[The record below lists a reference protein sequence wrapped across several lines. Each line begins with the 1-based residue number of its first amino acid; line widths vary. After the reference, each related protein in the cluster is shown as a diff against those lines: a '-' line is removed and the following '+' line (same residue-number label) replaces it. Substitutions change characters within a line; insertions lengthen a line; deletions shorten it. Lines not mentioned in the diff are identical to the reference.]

1 MPAQPDLSKLS
12 VTQFAERF
20 RGEMIPLSN
29 TFSYFCASVPMSE
42 EDLKEYLEEPVAA
55 LPPTIARAL
64 PKISILLVPYLER
77 GDGHEKRKTAPPAAD
92 YVSIERPPEGRLSPY
107 TQLKLGDETVLAF
120 ALKDQEVAEYH
131 YRFYHLLATLMA
143 DHWSDD
149 VENRYIRVLR
159 DELSA
164 DVHGEVDEPSWRLKQ
179 AMRRSQNVRNGKAFR
194 EYARQSFA
202 DTLTLYLHGICCDI
216 DVDTGPRQLPSRYLR
231 KRLLLLEECSRRRRV
246 TRCSPN
252 SSKRIKSRFIRVDRE
267 IPDLRIQF
275 ALRIL
280 DKRVFA
286 WLQRLLRPDPEQ
298 QIGFLLL
305 EGFDLVELLLHH
317 AVIFQLQDGYIFRHA
332 PVLFRRQPDDVDA
345 FIIGKPEVKF
355 RANIGEVQRRM
366 LAIQFHGGLAGHRG
380 NRRQHPQDGALFV
393 ADDLRFRLLHRLDRF
408 AANVV
413 GAGLGWDAGDLLL
426 RQLLGRA
433 FFGFGLGVGGDL
445 GCAVR

>member
-1 MPAQPDLSKLS
+1 MPAQLDLSKLS

-42 EDLKEYLEEPVAA
+42 EDLKEYLEEPVAE
-55 LPPTIARAL
+55 LPPAIAGAL

-143 DHWSDD
+143 DHWTDD
-149 VENRYIRVLR
+149 VETRYIRILR

-216 DVDTGPRQLPSRYLR
+216 DVDTGPRQLPSRNLR
-231 KRLLLLEECSRRRRV
+231 KRLMLLEELF
-246 TRCSPN
+246 P
-252 SSKRIKSRFIRVDRE
+252 
-267 IPDLRIQF
+267 PPQGY
-275 ALRIL
+275 A
-280 DKRVFA
+280 VF
-286 WLQRLLRPDPEQ
+286 PEQ
-298 QIGFLLL
+298 L
-305 EGFDLVELLLHH
+305 E
-317 AVIFQLQDGYIFRHA
+317 A
-332 PVLFRRQPDDVDA
+332 
-345 FIIGKPEVKF
+345 
-355 RANIGEVQRRM
+355 
-366 LAIQFHGGLAGHRG
+366 
-380 NRRQHPQDGALFV
+380 
-393 ADDLRFRLLHRLDRF
+393 
-408 AANVV
+408 
-413 GAGLGWDAGDLLL
+413 
-426 RQLLGRA
+426 
-433 FFGFGLGVGGDL
+433 
-445 GCAVR
+445 

>member
-1 MPAQPDLSKLS
+1 MPAQLDLSKLS

-55 LPPTIARAL
+55 LPPAIAGAL

-143 DHWSDD
+143 DHWADD
-149 VENRYIRVLR
+149 VETRYIRILR

-216 DVDTGPRQLPSRYLR
+216 DVDTGPRQLPSRNLR
-231 KRLLLLEECSRRRRV
+231 KRLMLLEELF
-246 TRCSPN
+246 P
-252 SSKRIKSRFIRVDRE
+252 
-267 IPDLRIQF
+267 PPQGY
-275 ALRIL
+275 A
-280 DKRVFA
+280 VF
-286 WLQRLLRPDPEQ
+286 PEQ
-298 QIGFLLL
+298 L
-305 EGFDLVELLLHH
+305 E
-317 AVIFQLQDGYIFRHA
+317 A
-332 PVLFRRQPDDVDA
+332 
-345 FIIGKPEVKF
+345 
-355 RANIGEVQRRM
+355 
-366 LAIQFHGGLAGHRG
+366 
-380 NRRQHPQDGALFV
+380 
-393 ADDLRFRLLHRLDRF
+393 
-408 AANVV
+408 
-413 GAGLGWDAGDLLL
+413 
-426 RQLLGRA
+426 
-433 FFGFGLGVGGDL
+433 
-445 GCAVR
+445 

>member
-55 LPPTIARAL
+55 LPPTIAQAL

-77 GDGHEKRKTAPPAAD
+77 GDGHEKRKATLPGAD

-107 TQLKLGDETVLAF
+107 TQLKLGEETVLAF

-143 DHWSDD
+143 EHWSDD
-149 VENRYIRVLR
+149 AETRYIRVLR

-231 KRLLLLEECSRRRRV
+231 KRLLLLEE
-246 TRCSPN
+246 
-252 SSKRIKSRFIRVDRE
+252 
-267 IPDLRIQF
+267 LF
-275 ALRIL
+275 APPAGYA
-280 DKRVFA
+280 VF
-286 WLQRLLRPDPEQ
+286 PEQ
-298 QIGFLLL
+298 L
-305 EGFDLVELLLHH
+305 E
-317 AVIFQLQDGYIFRHA
+317 A
-332 PVLFRRQPDDVDA
+332 
-345 FIIGKPEVKF
+345 
-355 RANIGEVQRRM
+355 
-366 LAIQFHGGLAGHRG
+366 
-380 NRRQHPQDGALFV
+380 
-393 ADDLRFRLLHRLDRF
+393 
-408 AANVV
+408 
-413 GAGLGWDAGDLLL
+413 
-426 RQLLGRA
+426 
-433 FFGFGLGVGGDL
+433 
-445 GCAVR
+445 